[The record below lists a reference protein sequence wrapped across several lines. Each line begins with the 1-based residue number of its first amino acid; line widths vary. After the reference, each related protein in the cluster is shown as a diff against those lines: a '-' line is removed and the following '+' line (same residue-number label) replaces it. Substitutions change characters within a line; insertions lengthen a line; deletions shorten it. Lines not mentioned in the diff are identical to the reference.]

1 ADLDLLLT
9 FHDHTGQNEMSIRL
23 LRGLDDPT
31 KEDQFQL
38 LQRLFEEEDFAAY
51 QTIRGSDSSKLTGL
65 ASLPLYDA
73 AVDAIVSKDDSVVEA
88 SERTLSA
95 ALSEATAQGASA
107 RALLLE
113 MASRLERLES
123 FEIAFQALKAQ
134 GEDKPWHHARYWILL
149 QQKGLEQ
156 RSRLDAAQYWP
167 NLMQYQPR
175 NLKDLW
181 DLSNGYFAVG
191 LQDRGLELIQK
202 AADQFGLAPSYWVGL
217 GQYLLRSARW
227 DDAGSL
233 AVTMRSQQAGVKG
246 IKAFS
251 YFLEGMA
258 QVQQGRDFSA
268 NSAFSQLVEQGPLG
282 NPSMAL
288 SMGQSMVEMH
298 QSELALSFLLGQETQ
313 QEDPQAFYSLLYA
326 AARGACNASELQ
338 RAHQALI
345 SAQADEAKDVWRS
358 LECSLFTGQG
368 LEDSAERIL
377 SDPSQLPK
385 SAEHAVLCEAVA
397 LHLGR
402 TELSQKVWDTFDVE
416 DLDEV
421 YRSLHRLSRFQKM
434 LAAAQWKEA
443 QQELRSL
450 DQTKLFSTQLA
461 RLEAFEAQLKAELP
475 GS

>member
-1 ADLDLLLT
+1 
-9 FHDHTGQNEMSIRL
+9 M
-23 LRGLDDPT
+23 
-31 KEDQFQL
+31 
-38 LQRLFEEEDFAAY
+38 
-51 QTIRGSDSSKLTGL
+51 
-65 ASLPLYDA
+65 
-73 AVDAIVSKDDSVVEA
+73 
-88 SERTLSA
+88 
-95 ALSEATAQGASA
+95 
-107 RALLLE
+107 
-113 MASRLERLES
+113 
-123 FEIAFQALKAQ
+123 
-134 GEDKPWHHARYWILL
+134 
-149 QQKGLEQ
+149 
-156 RSRLDAAQYWP
+156 
-167 NLMQYQPR
+167 
-175 NLKDLW
+175 
-181 DLSNGYFAVG
+181 
-191 LQDRGLELIQK
+191 
-202 AADQFGLAPSYWVGL
+202 APSYWVGL

-233 AVTMRSQQAGVKG
+233 AVSMRSQQAGVKG

-313 QEDPQAFYSLLYA
+313 QEDPQDFYSLLYA

-338 RAHQALI
+338 RAHKALI

-377 SDPSQLPK
+377 SDPSQLPQ

-402 TELSQKVWDTFDVE
+402 PELSQKVWDTFDAE

-450 DQTKLFSTQLA
+450 DQTKLFST
-461 RLEAFEAQLKAELP
+461 
-475 GS
+475 